1 MKMDH
6 IYYNKQTQKF
16 KEIVEQTL
24 NVNILDKTRRFEN
37 VFARSCYYYLCRTY
51 TDLSYQKISNT
62 VKKNHATVMHGLK
75 ELPYI
80 IKHDKRCNRLFNKI
94 VNQIEKK
101 HFENKHKKTVDQLV
115 RDYNYYL
122 LKNNSMQ
129 NYIDKLEAKNKKL
142 LKENKEME
150 RVIYIMADVD

>member
-1 MKMDH
+1 MDH
-6 IYYNKQTQKF
+6 IYYNKQTEKF

-24 NVNILDKTRRFEN
+24 DVNILDNTRKFEN
-37 VFARSCYYYLCRTY
+37 VFARSCYYYLCRNY
-51 TDLSYQKISNT
+51 TDLSYQKISKT

-80 IKHDKRCNRLFNKI
+80 IKHDSRCNKLFNKI
-94 VNQIEKK
+94 VNQIDKRY
-101 HFENKHKKTVDQLV
+101 FENKHKKTVEQLV
-115 RDYNYYL
+115 KDYNYYM

-142 LKENKEME
+142 ISENKEMK